1 MIELAN
7 GIRAGEINLWQAVLD
22 RAAKRGAT
30 PGPMAA
36 MMAREFEDEV
46 PF

>member
-1 MIELAN
+1 MIELKT
-7 GIRAGEINLWQAVLD
+7 GIKDGRINLWQAVLD
-22 RAAKRGAT
+22 LAAKRGAT

-36 MMAREFEDEV
+36 MMAREFEDEI